1 MGYVPQSPMIPENMK
16 PHFPDTSYQ
25 QMFNRAVM
33 DADKLKAIERELRD
47 RFDPPPF
54 WSQFTIT
61 VAICTLCFGSYMAG
75 LFVGMHQGAKVAQ
88 ALTAEAER

>member
-1 MGYVPQSPMIPENMK
+1 MGYVPQRPKPPENMK
-16 PHFPDTSYQ
+16 IHFPDTLYQ

-47 RFDPPPF
+47 RFEPPPF
-54 WSQFTIT
+54 WSPFTLTMAI
-61 VAICTLCFGSYMAG
+61 VALCFGSYVVG
-75 LFVGMHQGAKVAQ
+75 VCVGMHQGAEVAQ